1 METIDFYDS
10 SQNDSEQIYQGVL
23 FFNKLPSLEDIYE
36 GVDELGLDPYQ
47 VRFCYEQLNY
57 GGVVFYGD
65 NPTKNIEEND
75 DHTRFELSGNVTC
88 LTFFE
93 PERKWFRIMR
103 DENGMYIEEAK
114 NDD

>member
-1 METIDFYDS
+1 MTTENLII
-10 SQNDSEQIYQGVL
+10 NGV
-23 FFNKLPSLEDIYE
+23 
-36 GVDELGLDPYQ
+36 
-47 VRFCYEQLNY
+47 
-57 GGVVFYGD
+57 
-65 NPTKNIEEND
+65 
-75 DHTRFELSGNVTC
+75 DHTRFELSINVTC